1 MRKTKSGFTIVELL
15 IVIVVIGILAAITVV
30 AYNGV
35 QDRAKR
41 TSQQAQVDAVGK
53 AIKLY
58 VAEKGKLAGDIAG
71 SAGAWIGSFNS
82 VYAGTS
88 VSMKTVLENAGY
100 LVGSSAGSDYLVAL
114 CTDANDN
121 RRVVMTRF
129 TDPAPTQTVVEQLTG
144 SGCNTGAGSL
154 VELYSNS
161 SYTRNYARVY

>member
-1 MRKTKSGFTIVELL
+1 MRKSTSGFTIVELL

-30 AYNGV
+30 AYNGI

-53 AIKLY
+53 AIRLY
-58 VAEKGKLAGDIAG
+58 AAEKGNLAGDIAG
-71 SAGAWIGSFNS
+71 STGAWIGSFNS

-88 VSMKTVLENAGY
+88 VSMKTVLESAGY
-100 LVGSSAGSDYLVAL
+100 LVGSSAGSDYLIAP
-114 CTDANDN
+114 CTNVNDT

-129 TDPAPTQTVVEQLTG
+129 IDPAPTQTVVEQLSG
-144 SGCNTGAGSL
+144 SGCNTGAGSM

-161 SYTRNYARVY
+161 TNTRNYARVY